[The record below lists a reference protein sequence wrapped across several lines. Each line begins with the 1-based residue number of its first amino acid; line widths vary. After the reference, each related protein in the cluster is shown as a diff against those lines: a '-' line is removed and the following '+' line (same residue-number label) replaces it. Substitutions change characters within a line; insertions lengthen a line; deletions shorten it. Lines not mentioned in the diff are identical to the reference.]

1 MCMLVLTV
9 VLPLVINLMMLMII
23 KLTLVLL
30 LLHLL
35 LYSMMIV
42 NDDVYQPVV
51 VDVATVKDIDHA
63 DIVAPI
69 NA

>member
-1 MCMLVLTV
+1 M
-9 VLPLVINLMMLMII
+9 
-23 KLTLVLL
+23 LVLL